1 MCVFFVNFWSLF
13 TLSKIYGTSSP
24 AVTPTWPARHTTG
37 FQRDFPWAALTRS
50 EFNTAHSCAEWHIYS
65 EDGRD
70 VTHVTSQQHALL
82 TLWALTSPFSLLLR
96 TGFFQ
101 EKKKKKKSCLRARRG
116 GGSETQSK
124 CTAWHQ
130 GKREQPIGSGLT
142 PSLPSS
148 QPISYI
154 TDTREENSLPRE
166 GYRMES
172 VEQYQHWKD
181 FHLQFTSRKA
191 AREVS

>member
-65 EDGRD
+65 EDDRD
-70 VTHVTSQQHALL
+70 VTHVMSQQHALL

-101 EKKKKKKSCLRARRG
+101 EKKKKKELSESKERRREWD
-116 GGSETQSK
+116 SEQVHS
-124 CTAWHQ
+124 
-130 GKREQPIGSGLT
+130 LT
-142 PSLPSS
+142 PGKEGAAYRKWAH
-148 QPISYI
+148 PISALVPAHQLYH
-154 TDTREENSLPRE
+154 R
-166 GYRMES
+166 Y
-172 VEQYQHWKD
+172 
-181 FHLQFTSRKA
+181 
-191 AREVS
+191 

>member
-65 EDGRD
+65 EDDRD
-70 VTHVTSQQHALL
+70 VTHVMSQQHALL

-101 EKKKKKKSCLRARRG
+101 EKKKKKRAVWEQGEEEGVRLRA
-116 GGSETQSK
+116 S
-124 CTAWHQ
+124 A
-130 GKREQPIGSGLT
+130 QP
-142 PSLPSS
+142 
-148 QPISYI
+148 
-154 TDTREENSLPRE
+154 DTRERGSSLQEVGSPHLCPRPSPSAISQILE
-166 GYRMES
+166 
-172 VEQYQHWKD
+172 
-181 FHLQFTSRKA
+181 RKTA
-191 AREVS
+191 FQGKGTEWNQ